1 MQLDRD
7 LELNWR
13 EVTCKRSVNGASFP
27 QGVQDYD
34 FSVSGKNAW
43 IPGYS
48 YFKVDLTLTK
58 KTAGANP
65 RSPVVGDGIAFADGL
80 PGCLYNN
87 CYFRAGGQDVSSITQ
102 YVPQAHILKCRLD
115 RSGAWM
121 KNTGQDATYCDADF
135 ARRINKISEDGKYRN
150 NGVLNNAIELDILDR
165 PLLDAAGAVVAGTAG
180 FVPGTGILTTAD
192 MDFKVSGVRVG
203 DLIQLGA
210 GPFQQVLAVP
220 TALTLRVTDGPA
232 VGPGAAITAIST
244 TKTKNTGQNTISV
257 NFQPPI
263 GIFDVY
269 NGLGSGDFKLQLN
282 PNADYKSALV
292 QSVDA
297 LIREDGYDVDIS
309 NVRLYVCQIKKDMP
323 PSGTLPLSLMEMQII
338 NKAIPIGPGQTQL
351 DFTVPPSTLALTVF
365 VQTGKAGTDPR
376 NPPTVFL
383 DELDAGAVAPLQ
395 GFGAK
400 NLENI
405 QVTYGSVTKPAT
417 LYSSGFD
424 KNVNNMIQRWV
435 SSQHHAAKYNNEGG
449 TESFEEFME
458 RGPYYHFDFSRDK
471 NDSSSYV
478 NVSIKYGQALSAN
491 CQLFVVAHYS
501 RQVSI
506 EYESGFITQV
516 ISVNR

>member
-13 EVTCKRSVNGASFP
+13 EVTCKRSVAGDSFP

-48 YFKVDLTLTK
+48 YFKVDLKLTK
-58 KTAGANP
+58 KTAGANERP
-65 RSPVVGDGIAFADGL
+65 PVVRDGIAFADGL

-115 RSGAWM
+115 RSAAWM

-135 ARRINKISEDGKYRN
+135 NRRINKISSDGKYRN
-150 NGVLNNAIELDILDR
+150 NGVLDNKNSLDAFNR
-165 PLLDAAGAVVAGTAG
+165 PLLSAAGLAVGGTATFDG
-180 FVPGTGILTTAD
+180 ATGLLTTAN
-192 MDFKVSGVRVG
+192 MDFIVTGVREG
-203 DLIQLGA
+203 DLIQIGA
-210 GPFQQVLAVP
+210 GPFQQVLAIVD
-220 TALTLRVTDGPA
+220 AVTLRVTDGPA
-232 VGPGAAITAIST
+232 VGAPAAITAIT
-244 TKTKNTGQNTISV
+244 TVKTPNTGQNTISV

-269 NGLGSGDFKLQLN
+269 DGLGSGDFKLQLN

-297 LIREDGYDVDIS
+297 LVREQGYDVKIS

-338 NKAIPIGPGQTQL
+338 NKAIPRGPGQTQL

-365 VQTGKAGTDPR
+365 VQTGKAGTDSR

-383 DELDAGAVAPLQ
+383 DELDAAAVDPLQ
-395 GFGAK
+395 KYGAK

-417 LYSSGFD
+417 LYSSSFD
-424 KNVNNMIQRWV
+424 KNVNNMVQRWV
-435 SSQHHAAKYNNEGG
+435 SSQYHAAKYNNEGG

-478 NVSIKYGQALSAN
+478 NVSIKYGQALSEN
-491 CQLFVVAHYS
+491 SQLFIVAHYS
-501 RQVSI
+501 RQISI